1 MKRPEVLKVLFVS
14 VLAVALVIGVCEN
27 GYSAQTVYGFKS
39 AEVEI
44 KTVDPMG
51 NVITD
56 IVRVDEWGEYE
67 ARHSSSIIKMLGMEQ
82 KHESFT
88 YTDRNENVVY
98 NYNPKM
104 NQATKVDVSEF
115 MEGMNKGSKQ
125 YVYSEE
131 ALKEWGGKKVRT
143 EEFLGLKCD
152 VVEFSQFFSTVW
164 FHKKFP
170 VKSETNM
177 GGMKV
182 KTEAVRFEEG
192 VSFAKEDIMLPKGVK
207 IVDAPDIGNILGQ
220 INTGKNMTGNQAG
233 EEGSGRHL
241 RNEPNPGEMPDMKEA
256 IEAMQKMFGNQ
267 GQ

>member
-1 MKRPEVLKVLFVS
+1 MKRSEVLKILFVS
-14 VLAVALVIGVCEN
+14 VLAVAFVIGVCEN
-27 GYSAQTVYGFKS
+27 GYSAQPVYGFKS
-39 AEVEI
+39 AEVEME
-44 KTVDPMG
+44 TVDPMG
-51 NVITD
+51 NVITE
-56 IVRVDEWGEYE
+56 IVRIDKWGEYE

-115 MEGMNKGSKQ
+115 MEGMNKGNKQ

-131 ALKEWGGKKVRT
+131 ALKEWGGKKIRT
-143 EEFLGLKCD
+143 EDFLGLKCD

-182 KTEAVRFEEG
+182 KSEAVRFEEG
-192 VSFAKEDIMLPKGVK
+192 VSFAKKDIMLPEGVK
-207 IVDAPDIGNILGQ
+207 IVDAPNFGNIMGQ
-220 INTGKNMTGNQAG
+220 INAGKNMQNQAG

-241 RNEPNPGEMPDMKEA
+241 RNESNSGEMPDIEKA

>member
-1 MKRPEVLKVLFVS
+1 MKRPEVLKVLSVS
-14 VLAVALVIGVCEN
+14 VLAVALIIGVCGK
-27 GYSAQTVYGFKS
+27 GYSAQKVYDFKS

-51 NVITD
+51 NVITE
-56 IVRVDEWGEYE
+56 IVRIDNWGEYE
-67 ARHSSSIIKMLGMEQ
+67 AHHSSSIIKMLGMEQ
-82 KHESFT
+82 KNESFT
-88 YTDRNENVVY
+88 YTDRNKNVVY
-98 NYNPKM
+98 NYYPKM
-104 NQATKVDVSEF
+104 NQASKVDVSEF
-115 MEGMNKGSKQ
+115 MDGMNKGNKQ

-152 VVEFSQFFSTVW
+152 VVEFSQFFSTIW

-182 KTEAVRFEEG
+182 NTEAVRFEEG

-207 IVDAPDIGNILGQ
+207 IVDAPNFGNIMGQ
-220 INTGKNMTGNQAG
+220 INAGKNMQNQAD
-233 EEGSGRHL
+233 EEESGRHL
-241 RNEPNPGEMPDMKEA
+241 SNRPNPGEMPDMKEA

>member
-14 VLAVALVIGVCEN
+14 ILSVALLIGVCEK
-27 GYSAQTVYGFKS
+27 GYSAQKVYDFKS

-51 NVITD
+51 NVITE
-56 IVRVDEWGEYE
+56 IVRVDNWGEYE

-104 NQATKVDVSEF
+104 NQATKVDISEF
-115 MEGMNKGSKQ
+115 MEGMKKGNKQ

-143 EEFLGLKCD
+143 EDFLGLKCD
-152 VVEFSQFFSTVW
+152 VIEFSQFFSTVW

-177 GGMKV
+177 GAMKV
-182 KTEAVRFEEG
+182 KTETVRFEED
-192 VSFAKEDIMLPKGVK
+192 VSFAKEDITLPEGVK
-207 IVDAPDIGNILGQ
+207 IVDAPNVGNIMGQ
-220 INTGKNMTGNQAG
+220 INAMKNMPKNQADDA
-233 EEGSGRHL
+233 GSSGNL
-241 RNEPNPGEMPDMKEA
+241 RNESKPGEMPDMEKA
-256 IEAMQKMFGNQ
+256 MEAMQKMFGNQ

>member
-1 MKRPEVLKVLFVS
+1 MKRPEMLKVLS
-14 VLAVALVIGVCEN
+14 VGILTIALVIGVCGK
-27 GYSAQTVYGFKS
+27 GYSAQEVYDFKS
-39 AEVEI
+39 AEIEI

-56 IVRVDEWGEYE
+56 IVRIDKWGEYE
-67 ARHSSSIIKMLGMEQ
+67 AHHSSSTIKMLGMEQ
-82 KHESFT
+82 KNESFT

-104 NQATKVDVSEF
+104 NQATKIDISEF
-115 MEGMNKGSKQ
+115 MEGMNKGNKQ

-164 FHKKFP
+164 FHKNFP
-170 VKSETNM
+170 VRSETNM

-182 KTEAVRFEEG
+182 KSEAVRFEEG
-192 VSFAKEDIMLPKGVK
+192 VSFAKEDITLPKGVK
-207 IVDAPDIGNILGQ
+207 IVDAPNVGDILSQ
-220 INTGKNMTGNQAG
+220 INTGKNMPGNQQVIKGVAG
-233 EEGSGRHL
+233 T
-241 RNEPNPGEMPDMKEA
+241 
-256 IEAMQKMFGNQ
+256 
-267 GQ
+267 